1 MPLDVM
7 FALWLWGTAS
17 MASTCPTIA
26 PTVGGVTSMTF
37 DEAFDLTMTWEG
49 GGRTHRVT
57 GDPGGTTKWGIS
69 QRAYPTHDIPLLTER
84 KAKML
89 ARLHYWNPLHADDL
103 PAALRWQV
111 FDTGF
116 NAGVTRSAVLLQR
129 SVNLCRQA
137 QGVESFIDEDGR
149 IGPATLD
156 AVDRIDPDRLALT
169 FKAHRIGHYM
179 ALADRSPRFIYGWL
193 RRAEGG
199 RGG

>member
-1 MPLDVM
+1 
-7 FALWLWGTAS
+7 
-17 MASTCPTIA
+17 
-26 PTVGGVTSMTF
+26 MTF

-49 GGRTHRVT
+49 GGRLHKIA
-57 GDPGGTTKWGIS
+57 GDPGGSTKFGIS
-69 QRAYPTHDIPLLTER
+69 QRAFPNTDVAGLTER
-84 KAKML
+84 KARML
-89 ARLHYWNPLHADDL
+89 ARLHYWNPLQTDFL

-116 NAGVTRSAVLLQR
+116 NAGVVRSAKLLQR

-137 QGVESFIDEDGR
+137 QGLESFIDEDGM

-156 AVDRIDPDRLALT
+156 AVDRIDADRLALT

-199 RGG
+199 TGA